1 MSITIR
7 QAGPGDEAAVVRL
20 VRELAAA
27 IEYESDVD
35 DHAVR
40 HFLVDP
46 STGILLALDG
56 GATVGLLSYATVP
69 SLFHAGDSGEIEV
82 LVVSEDRRGE
92 GIGRKLLGAAL
103 HLLEEAGCVEISIS
117 TEADNEVAQRLYVD
131 MGLTEASVLLEKH
144 IRR

>member
-7 QAGPGDEAAVVRL
+7 QAGPGDEAAAVRL

-27 IEYESDVD
+27 TDYGSDVD

-69 SLFHAGDSGEIEV
+69 SLFHAGDSGEIEM

-92 GIGRKLLGAAL
+92 GIGRQLLGAAL
-103 HLLEEAGCVEISIS
+103 RLLEEAGCVEVSIS
-117 TEADNEVAQRLYVD
+117 TEADNEIAQKLYFD
-131 MGLTEASVLLEKH
+131 LGLTDASVLLEKH